1 MANEKEPRVV
11 IRTQDIMKFGPK
23 KGKDAVEE
31 ARQAMLAA
39 GEAPGSVK
47 VKAANDARRAAFNQA
62 IASGATVIEARTIAA
77 QAASDA
83 VAGIAVEPA
92 APLNAARTVQVRTA
106 ADQRAG
112 ITQPTVVLASADGRA
127 ERLET
132 VKFIA
137 EIKQVGGQWVCELTY
152 KNGAGT
158 ERFVAAT
165 KSQLM
170 LKLAEGK
177 GNATLKIRSNA
188 QVARLTAYQY
198 DHAYE
203 FPDLTQEEYDGMPEK
218 VKDQLIDA
226 VAAKAVIRFK
236 EDTPAFLP
244 SALNSQKLREFL
256 DERKAVITL
265 KNLEMAFATLTA
277 MESLEVRNDF
287 EPTVVDDST
296 VVEDS
301 TTVAPTAPAVS
312 TAAPV
317 VVETQLRKRG
327 TTGLMPGFS
336 SAGGDTT
343 LDSAEEAITPR
354 EPSRAELLALPL
366 EEHRKL
372 FKASLKQP
380 NRSY

>member
-1 MANEKEPRVV
+1 MKAK
-11 IRTQDIMKFGPK
+11 DIMKFGP
-23 KGKDAVEE
+23 GTGNQPTVDQ
-31 ARQAMLAA
+31 ARAAMLAA

-47 VKAANDARRAAFNQA
+47 AKAANDARRSAFNEA
-62 IASGATVIEARTIAA
+62 IAQGATVVEARAIAA
-77 QAASDA
+77 QAAA
-83 VAGIAVEPA
+83 VASGAAVEPA
-92 APLNAARTVQVRTA
+92 TSTGTAVGPTPAAPVRTPRRNAPAPAPA
-106 ADQRAG
+106 A
-112 ITQPTVVLASADGRA
+112 QPQERA

-132 VKFIA
+132 SKFVA
-137 EIKQVGGQWVCELTY
+137 EIKQVGGQWVCELIY

-158 ERFVAAT
+158 ERFVAPT

-170 LKLAEGK
+170 LKVAEGK

-188 QVARLTAYQY
+188 QVARLNAYQY
-198 DHAYE
+198 DHAYTFE
-203 FPDLTQEEYDGMPEK
+203 GFTQEEYDALTEK

-226 VAAKAVIRFK
+226 TAAKAVIRFK
-236 EDTPAFLP
+236 EDTPEFLP

-256 DERKAVITL
+256 DARKAVITL
-265 KNLEMAFATLTA
+265 KNLEMAYATLSA
-277 MESLEVRNDF
+277 MEELEVRNDF
-287 EPTVVDDST
+287 EPTVTDDST

-301 TTVAPTAPAVS
+301 TTVAPAAPAVS

-336 SAGGDTT
+336 SAGDDTT
-343 LDSAEEAITPR
+343 LDSSEEVITPR

-372 FKASLKQP
+372 FKQSLKQP